1 MNEKLPDL
9 GLEVG
14 DLVECHGTIGEVY
27 SVSPSDVGCPIVVKF
42 KLDDMVAVESFL
54 RDGKSHRWFKAP
66 ALKLIEKKIK
76 PKIKVTLYRYTYRSK
91 YDGKI
96 SQSGWQ
102 ESGNISLT
110 IIKTET
116 KEIEIEID

>member
-1 MNEKLPDL
+1 MNEEILPDL

-14 DLVECHGTIGEVY
+14 DKVECHGVIGEVAW
-27 SVSPSDVGCPIVVKF
+27 VSSNGVDYPIGVKF
-42 KLDDMVAVESFL
+42 KLDLIVAHCFL
-54 RDGKSHRWFKAP
+54 RDGRAYRWHKTTT
-66 ALKLIEKKIK
+66 LKLIEKKIN

-102 ESGNISLT
+102 ESGNTSLT

-116 KEIEIEID
+116 KEIEIEEL

>member
-14 DLVECHGTIGEVY
+14 DKVECHGVIGEVAW
-27 SVSPSDVGCPIVVKF
+27 VSSNGVDYPIGVKF
-42 KLDDMVAVESFL
+42 KLDLIVADCFL
-54 RDGKSHRWFKAP
+54 RDGRAHRWHKTTT
-66 ALKLIEKKIK
+66 LKLIEKKIK
-76 PKIKVTLYRYTYRSK
+76 PKRKVTLYRYTYRSK

-116 KEIEIEID
+116 KEIEIEEL